1 MKRSETI
8 IEKEDYVKAKK
19 PLVYMQVL
27 DLILAAS
34 RSCLL
39 YSEVVAFAK
48 VLSPCTRGGAIT
60 YIEVLIFQ
68 QAYTHLIYRYH
79 IQIL

>member
-1 MKRSETI
+1 MKRTEAI
-8 IEKEDYVKAKK
+8 IENEDYVKAKQ

-48 VLSPCTRGGAIT
+48 VLHSYRGGGGSSHTI
-60 YIEVLIFQ
+60 
-68 QAYTHLIYRYH
+68 H
-79 IQIL
+79 